1 MSGKTKATGRFL
13 DVPGDRH
20 HAAPTGLALSTPG
33 FAFRAT
39 GSSWQFAGSTHLNHL
54 RDATSALVDGRS
66 PMRPSGGG
74 TGPAGR
80 RSGSFCHR
88 NPARGFRLFFCI
100 LEASFESAMKSSPD
114 HLPEAKSRELAFVVE
129 TIREG
134 FAFAIAR
141 RTMPKLRGGRLLK
154 IILFGSYARGD
165 WVEDPVGRYFS
176 DYDLLVVVDREEL
189 TDVPE
194 FWARTEERL
203 LGELASGKE
212 LRTPVS
218 LIYHSLEDVNEKLR
232 LGRYFFIDIVR
243 DGIMLFEEEGFPF
256 AEPKPLSPAE
266 ALRETREYYEEWSG
280 SAVNFFRLAEQA
292 RQSGMVKEAAFL
304 LHQATERFYHCLF
317 LVRTL
322 YSPKTHNLNQLR
334 QLTED
339 VEPRLKSVWP
349 RDTKFERRCYELLR
363 EAYVKARY
371 SRHYRITAEQLLWLS
386 GRVELLQQIV
396 REVSEKRIATLAE
409 AA

>member
-1 MSGKTKATGRFL
+1 M
-13 DVPGDRH
+13 
-20 HAAPTGLALSTPG
+20 
-33 FAFRAT
+33 
-39 GSSWQFAGSTHLNHL
+39 N
-54 RDATSALVDGRS
+54 TS
-66 PMRPSGGG
+66 
-74 TGPAGR
+74 
-80 RSGSFCHR
+80 
-88 NPARGFRLFFCI
+88 
-100 LEASFESAMKSSPD
+100 LE
-114 HLPEAKSRELAFVVE
+114 HLPEGKRRELAFVVE
-129 TIREG
+129 TIRDG
-134 FAFAIAR
+134 FAFAIGR
-141 RTMPKLRGGRLLK
+141 RTMPNLRGGKLLK

-194 FWARTEERL
+194 FWAKTEERL
-203 LGELASGKE
+203 LEELASGSN

-218 LIYHSLEDVNEKLR
+218 LVYHSLEDVNEKLR

-243 DGIMLFEEEGFPF
+243 EGILLFEEPGFSF
-256 AEPKPLSPAE
+256 VEPRPLSPEE
-266 ALRETREYYEEWSG
+266 ALRETREYFEQWFE
-280 SAVNFFRLAEQA
+280 SANGFLRNASYAIRDKDNNL
-292 RQSGMVKEAAFL
+292 AAFL
-304 LHQATERFYHCLF
+304 LHQTTERFYHCLF

-339 VEPRLKSVWP
+339 VEPRLKAVWP

-371 SRHYRITAEQLLWLS
+371 SRHYRISDEQLTWLS

-396 REVSEKRIATLAE
+396 GEVCEERIAILAE

>member
-1 MSGKTKATGRFL
+1 MKT
-13 DVPGDRH
+13 
-20 HAAPTGLALSTPG
+20 S
-33 FAFRAT
+33 
-39 GSSWQFAGSTHLNHL
+39 
-54 RDATSALVDGRS
+54 
-66 PMRPSGGG
+66 
-74 TGPAGR
+74 
-80 RSGSFCHR
+80 
-88 NPARGFRLFFCI
+88 
-100 LEASFESAMKSSPD
+100 LEN
-114 HLPEAKSRELAFVVE
+114 LPEGKQRELGFVVE
-129 TIREG
+129 AIRDG

-141 RTMPKLRGGRLLK
+141 RTMPNLRGGKLLK

-176 DYDLLVVVDREEL
+176 DYDLLVVVHREEL

-194 FWARTEERL
+194 FWAKTEERL
-203 LGELASGKE
+203 LDELASGQA

-218 LIYHSLEDVNEKLR
+218 LIYHSLDDVNEKLR
-232 LGRYFFIDIVR
+232 LGRYFFIDIIR
-243 DGIMLFEEEGFPF
+243 DGIVLFDEPGFPF
-256 AEPKPLSPAE
+256 VEAQPLSRSE
-266 ALRETREYYEEWSG
+266 ALRETREYYDEWFE
-280 SAVNFFRLAEQA
+280 SARGFLDTATYAAAQGRL
-292 RQSGMVKEAAFL
+292 KEAAFQ

-339 VEPRLKSVWP
+339 VEPRLKAVWP

-371 SRHYRITAEQLLWLS
+371 SRSYRITAEQLEWLS
-386 GRVELLQQIV
+386 SRVERLQRIV
-396 REVSEKRIATLAE
+396 REVSEERIATLAE

>member
-1 MSGKTKATGRFL
+1 MKT
-13 DVPGDRH
+13 
-20 HAAPTGLALSTPG
+20 S
-33 FAFRAT
+33 
-39 GSSWQFAGSTHLNHL
+39 
-54 RDATSALVDGRS
+54 
-66 PMRPSGGG
+66 
-74 TGPAGR
+74 
-80 RSGSFCHR
+80 
-88 NPARGFRLFFCI
+88 
-100 LEASFESAMKSSPD
+100 LEN
-114 HLPEAKSRELAFVVE
+114 LPEGKQRELGFVVE
-129 TIREG
+129 AIRDG

-141 RTMPKLRGGRLLK
+141 RTMPNLRGGKLLK

-176 DYDLLVVVDREEL
+176 DYDLLVVVHREEL

-194 FWARTEERL
+194 FWAKTEERL
-203 LGELASGKE
+203 LDELASGQA

-218 LIYHSLEDVNEKLR
+218 LIYHSLDDVNEKLR
-232 LGRYFFIDIVR
+232 LGRYFFIDIIR
-243 DGIMLFEEEGFPF
+243 DGIVLFDEPGFPF
-256 AEPKPLSPAE
+256 VEARSE
-266 ALRETREYYEEWSG
+266 ALRETREYYDEWFE
-280 SAVNFFRLAEQA
+280 SARGFLDTATYAAAQGRL
-292 RQSGMVKEAAFL
+292 KEAAFQ

-339 VEPRLKSVWP
+339 VEPRLKAVWP

-371 SRHYRITAEQLLWLS
+371 SRSYRITAEQLEWLS
-386 GRVELLQQIV
+386 SRVERLQRIV
-396 REVSEKRIATLAE
+396 REVSEERIATLAE